1 VFKKTDWMV
10 WLGAALI
17 LFASL
22 NFWVRYQAAAPS
34 PFDMADG
41 GTEENGFLP
50 IVVPAEAVPGPAA
63 PTIAGGQGTGPG
75 FGTGFPG
82 VVPNRL
88 VIPALKLDAPVVSV
102 HYKDI
107 ESGGTVYHQW
117 RVPAGFAAGWQDTSA
132 LLGRAGNTVL
142 NGHHNAHGMVF
153 KDLVKLQEGDLI
165 QVYGGGWK
173 QTFEVAAKLLLP
185 ERGQPLDTRL
195 DNARWMEA
203 SDDQRL
209 TLVTCWPSESNT
221 HRVIIVAFPVGDPI
235 RQGAPVGSGGE

>member
-1 VFKKTDWMV
+1 
-10 WLGAALI
+10 
-17 LFASL
+17 
-22 NFWVRYQAAAPS
+22 
-34 PFDMADG
+34 
-41 GTEENGFLP
+41 
-50 IVVPAEAVPGPAA
+50 
-63 PTIAGGQGTGPG
+63 
-75 FGTGFPG
+75 
-82 VVPNRL
+82 
-88 VIPALKLDAPVVSV
+88 
-102 HYKDI
+102 
-107 ESGGTVYHQW
+107 
-117 RVPAGFAAGWQDTSA
+117 VPAGFAAGWQDTSA